1 MDHFTSNKIDELFDN
16 YYYKEVATLLGAGG
30 WSVDFIN
37 KKSYIDPAAR
47 SILKLSNDFKPSL
60 YSLAEF
66 YPEGEHREK
75 AIETFIACSNG
86 VSFNTTVKMI
96 TTQGQEFWVQAMGKP
111 TYNDSKEII
120 GIHGVF
126 VDINVQKTKEIEI
139 EKSMKI
145 IASQN
150 EKLQNFAHIVSHNLR
165 SHTSNLQLTLELLK
179 MAHPITENE
188 EEETLRDMLFEI
200 SKNLNNTITHLNEIV
215 TIQNIVPRDLKNI
228 SFTEVFNRVEQS
240 LTHII
245 KATHASIFTDF
256 NEVKEIPYIEAY
268 LESILHNLV
277 SNALKYKHPDRDPS
291 IHIVTF
297 LKDEKP
303 CLLVRDN
310 GLGIDMEQYGQK
322 LFNIYQTFHY
332 NEDAQGVGLF
342 MTKSQVEA
350 LGGTIYATSELNK
363 NTTFTIEF

>member
-1 MDHFTSNKIDELFDN
+1 MNEFTSNKIDELFDN
-16 YYYKEVATLLGAGG
+16 YYYKEVASLTGAGG
-30 WSVDFIN
+30 WSLDFIN

-47 SILKLSNDFKPSL
+47 SLLKLSDDFKPSL

-66 YPEGEHREK
+66 FPEGEHREK
-75 AIETFIACSNG
+75 AIKTFLTSSKGA
-86 VSFNTTVKMI
+86 SFNTTIKM
-96 TTQGQEFWVQAMGKP
+96 TTTEGNEFWVQAIGKP
-111 TYNDSKEII
+111 TYNDKREII
-120 GIHGVF
+120 GIRGVF
-126 VDINVQKTKEIEI
+126 VNINKQKTKEIEI

-150 EKLQNFAHIVSHNLR
+150 DKLQNFAHIVSHNLR
-165 SHTSNLQLTLELLK
+165 SHTSNLQLTLELMK
-179 MAHPITENE
+179 MAHPVAENE
-188 EEETLRDMLFEI
+188 EVENLRKMLFEI
-200 SKNLNNTITHLNEIV
+200 SENLNSTISHLNEIV
-215 TIQNIVPRDLKNI
+215 TIQNIVPKHLKNV
-228 SFTEVFNRVEQS
+228 SFSEVFNRVEQS
-240 LTHII
+240 LTQII

-256 NEVKEIPYIEAY
+256 NEVKSIPYLEAY
-268 LESILHNLV
+268 LESILYNLV

-350 LGGTIYATSELNK
+350 LEGTIYAASELNK
-363 NTTFTIEF
+363 NTTFIIEF